1 MSVGQAQDKDG
12 RAEDER
18 VIAELSAA
26 FPPKP
31 LQFRLLWEAMAKVGP
46 RQDLGV
52 SPLGERWIIPI
63 LGGVFR
69 GGPGR
74 DGFRGGILPGGADRQ
89 VLRRDGIKELDA
101 FYEMQVD
108 DGTILTIRNRV
119 LLEPEGVPDRYA
131 LSQLRVTAPEGP
143 WEGLNRRVIV
153 GTLHPAMPRLPAVL
167 IRAWEVDA
175 R

>member
-1 MSVGQAQDKDG
+1 MTEEDA

-18 VIAELSAA
+18 TIAELSAA

-31 LQFRLLWEAMAKVGP
+31 LQFRLLWEAMAKVAP
-46 RQDLGV
+46 RQDLGTG
-52 SPLGERWIIPI
+52 PLGQRWIIPI

-74 DGFRGGILPGGADRQ
+74 DRFRGRILPGGADRQ
-89 VLRRDGIKELDA
+89 LMRRDGIKELDA

-108 DGTILTIRNRV
+108 DGTILTIRKRV
-119 LLEPEGVPDRYA
+119 LLEPEDVPDRYA
-131 LSQLRVTAPEGP
+131 LSHLHVTAPDGP
-143 WEGLNRRVIV
+143 WSVLNHRVIV

-167 IRAWEVDA
+167 IRAWEVDT